1 MADSTP
7 KLYDDTLSTLCF
19 IYQDHTAIQGRRR
32 NSSSSETDKP
42 PANETNHQ
50 AKRVRTD
57 TGHIVP
63 TDPRLALI
71 NPQRNVAAPQ
81 TKDPSPL
88 IAEDPKQWAKKKFQD
103 EVYLMPASDENEM
116 AQICSSVVTQS
127 TMLVDKAF
135 RKELLDFIQLK
146 EGADIDSQHFLILAK
161 SYQWFIEVMRLEAS
175 EVSSK
180 KAGSIFVSVEVQQRR
195 AVTVFLSQEIVN
207 TLQPRFASIYKRH
220 FSDSQRSFIQKTT
233 GYIWRI
239 GRPMNASSTA
249 LLKTSTGQKRPHAPY
264 EFNPPPPPADPS
276 TPERAVSTSKLTLPG
291 KACRLPSSTSI
302 QTMKSPQVESINEE
316 VMLSGT
322 QQQFSPDIAGN
333 PHAAGRPR
341 TPTPVRPMC
350 TLPNPQSTSKT
361 TPDQPIRSK
370 INLSQLNLH
379 KPGALPVP
387 SENYPRAPPPPSSSS
402 STEAIRSSS
411 SPTQSSLAEPKFT
424 YKHPGV
430 TTTPTTPTIM
440 GTPTASAPLAHA
452 QRPSQSPNDT
462 KRSSRDPPSPPV
474 SPPGMV
480 RQSSD
485 SPQSLPNPHFPTTGS
500 LLNDGVAAI
509 TSTPSNAPNTSV
521 GVSRVGSISFAGS
534 SKGPASH
541 LTPPYLQ
548 STPSIPM
555 DHHPNLPT
563 EATDSAAQA
572 NRSPVAPEDPG
583 NSVSGV
589 HQAIIECNGSQ
600 HPNLPLPSTN
610 TFAPPTPVLGITQGQ
625 SPAHPYP
632 WIPTSPQI
640 QHGLS
645 RYPPGVIFPN
655 VQLFIQHG
663 LQATHSSTPHMVIR
677 TPHDSGLVPIRC
689 KPAVGQP
696 TNLPHHPAFNSPAQG
711 NMQMPARTGTLS
723 DLHVNQAL
731 MPMSNMHPVSRPG
744 NNHAPQGMVSTPM
757 PHVSEISVASTSGMM
772 VRPSTG
778 MQARPCL
785 PATTSRDNIE
795 SLTRTASTPN
805 PADLIRL
812 QLSMLKNT
820 PITIHHTSN
829 APSISSRSPSLHS
842 HTQPQYSPPATITRA
857 HTTSNTSPHMT
868 STATPSSASI
878 ESIQHNLVALR
889 DVINNKIL
897 MQEQQTQ
904 AQFRRL
910 DERLTHLEQLMLKV
924 LSST

>member
-1 MADSTP
+1 MADGTP

-57 TGHIVP
+57 TGHTVP

-71 NPQRNVAAPQ
+71 NPQRNVAASQ
-81 TKDPSPL
+81 TKDPSL
-88 IAEDPKQWAKKKFQD
+88 LNLEDPKQWAKKKFQD
-103 EVYLMPASDENEM
+103 EVYLMPASGENEM

-146 EGADIDSQHFLILAK
+146 EGADIDSQHFPILAK

-220 FSDSQRSFIQKTT
+220 FSDSQRNFIQKTT

-239 GRPMNASSTA
+239 GRPMNTSSTT
-249 LLKTSTGQKRPHAPY
+249 LLKTSTGQKRLHAPY
-264 EFNPPPPPADPS
+264 EFNPPPPPADSS

-291 KACRLPSSTSI
+291 KAYQLPSSTSV
-302 QTMKSPQVESINEE
+302 QTIKSPQVESINEE

-322 QQQFSPDIAGN
+322 QQQFSPDIAGD
-333 PHAAGRPR
+333 PHAAERSR
-341 TPTPVRPMC
+341 TP
-350 TLPNPQSTSKT
+350 

-379 KPGALPVP
+379 KSGALPVS
-387 SENYPRAPPPPSSSS
+387 SENNTRALPPPSSSN
-402 STEAIRSSS
+402 STEDVRSSS

-430 TTTPTTPTIM
+430 ATTPITPTIM
-440 GTPTASAPLAHA
+440 GTPAVSAPLAHA
-452 QRPSQSPNDT
+452 QRPSQSPNGT

-474 SPPGMV
+474 SPPEMV
-480 RQSSD
+480 HQNSD
-485 SPQSLPNPHFPTTGS
+485 IPQSLPNTHFPTTGS
-500 LLNDGVAAI
+500 LLNDGVAAVN
-509 TSTPSNAPNTSV
+509 STPSKAPNTSV
-521 GVSRVGSISFAGS
+521 GISRVGSISFARS
-534 SKGPASH
+534 LKGPASH
-541 LTPPYLQ
+541 LTPPYLL
-548 STPSIPM
+548 STPSVPM

-572 NRSPVAPEDPG
+572 NHSLVAPENPG

-589 HQAIIECNGSQ
+589 RQAIIECNGPQ
-600 HPNLPLPSTN
+600 HPNLPLPST
-610 TFAPPTPVLGITQGQ
+610 TLFAPPTPVLGTTQGQ
-625 SPAHPYP
+625 PPAHPYP

-655 VQLFIQHG
+655 VQLFVQHG
-663 LQATHSSTPHMVIR
+663 LQATLSSTPHMVIR
-677 TPHDSGLVPIRC
+677 TPHGSGLVPIRC
-689 KPAVGQP
+689 KPAIGQL
-696 TNLPHHPAFNSPAQG
+696 TNLPHHPVFNSPVQG
-711 NMQMPARTGTLS
+711 NMQIPARTGTLS

-731 MPMSNMHPVSRPG
+731 SPMSNMHQVSRPG
-744 NNHAPQGMVSTPM
+744 NNHTPQGMVSSTPM
-757 PHVSEISVASTSGMM
+757 PHVSEISVASTSGVM

-778 MQARPCL
+778 MQARPSL
-785 PATTSRDNIE
+785 LATTSRDNIE
-795 SLTRTASTPN
+795 PLTRTASSPS

-829 APSISSRSPSLHS
+829 APSISSQSPSLHP
-842 HTQPQYSPPATITRA
+842 QPQPQPPPQYSPPATITHA
-857 HTTSNTSPHMT
+857 HTTSSISPHMI
-868 STATPSSASI
+868 STATPSSVSI

-889 DVINNKIL
+889 DVINSKVL
-897 MQEQQTQ
+897 VQEQQTQ